1 MKRYFIFLAAVALFT
16 AVIWG
21 LIFVKT
27 QGVLLEVIFFDVG
40 QGDSILI
47 KTPYEQTMLVDGGPD
62 NRVLNKLGDHLP
74 PLQKRIDIVILTH
87 PHADHVT
94 GLVEVLKRYDV
105 GVVIMS
111 AAYLKTDIY
120 GEFLKTLRDKNTS
133 IIFAKA
139 GQALHFGPKMD
150 VDILWPERNKLDLFG
165 GYNESFGMAGND
177 VNDDSVV
184 TKMSFGDFALL
195 MTGDATSAVEKQLL
209 AYGNGL
215 RADILKVGH
224 HGSKYSSSLEVLKL
238 VQPQAS
244 IIEVGARNRYGH
256 PAPATLDRLK
266 NFSPQ
271 GADQLLKSETFG
283 VERPQAENI
292 SIFRTDKDS
301 DIKVLSNGYTTS
313 IFKEK

>member
-1 MKRYFIFLAAVALFT
+1 MPRL
-16 AVIWG
+16 
-21 LIFVKT
+21 VK
-27 QGVLLEVIFFDVG
+27 
-40 QGDSILI
+40 
-47 KTPYEQTMLVDGGPD
+47 P
-62 NRVLNKLGDHLP
+62 
-74 PLQKRIDIVILTH
+74 
-87 PHADHVT
+87 
-94 GLVEVLKRYDV
+94 
-105 GVVIMS
+105 
-111 AAYLKTDIY
+111 
-120 GEFLKTLRDKNTS
+120 TS
-133 IIFAKA
+133 PA
-139 GQALHFGPKMD
+139 
-150 VDILWPERNKLDLFG
+150 RR
-165 GYNESFGMAGND
+165 
-177 VNDDSVV
+177 
-184 TKMSFGDFALL
+184 KMSFGDFALL

-224 HGSKYSSSLEVLKL
+224 HGSKYSSSLEFLKL